1 MLYRRTELS
10 GCGKRNA
17 LTGVDCVRRFVR
29 VVANRTQ
36 WRLIA
41 VDVNVLLG
49 DRLTGDKGNTHQ
61 KQEREYAPAANESA
75 VRVSSQNSDIR

>member
-1 MLYRRTELS
+1 M
-10 GCGKRNA
+10 
-17 LTGVDCVRRFVR
+17 
-29 VVANRTQ
+29 VANRTQ

-61 KQEREYAPAANESA
+61 KQERENAPAANEPA
-75 VRVSSQNSDIR
+75 VCFSR